1 MVAHRVGANMA
12 PENTMAAFHRAL
24 EVGADAIEL
33 DVRLTRDGQVVVIHD
48 RRLEQTTTGR
58 GMVATHAL
66 EELKSLD
73 AGSSPLSS
81 GESRSRC

>member
-1 MVAHRVGANMA
+1 
-12 PENTMAAFHRAL
+12 MAASHRAL
-24 EVGADAIEL
+24 EVGADAIEP

-48 RRLEQTTTGR
+48 RRLDQTTTGR

-73 AGSSPLSS
+73 AGS
-81 GESRSRC
+81 